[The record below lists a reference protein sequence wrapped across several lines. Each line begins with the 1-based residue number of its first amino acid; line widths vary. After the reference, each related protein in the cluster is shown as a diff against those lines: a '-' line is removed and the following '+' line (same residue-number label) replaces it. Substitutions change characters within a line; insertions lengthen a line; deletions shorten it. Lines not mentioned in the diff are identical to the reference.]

1 VSGTSLLG
9 DHHDHSAQL
18 CRLVYVVTT
27 RSAAQRSSLEKFK
40 DPLPF
45 WLKRLL
51 NVWGQGQIYLPLASP
66 KAYYYIVE
74 LQLDMARLTSYP
86 VVAL

>member
-1 VSGTSLLG
+1 
-9 DHHDHSAQL
+9 
-18 CRLVYVVTT
+18 
-27 RSAAQRSSLEKFK
+27 LEKFK

-66 KAYYYIVE
+66 KVYYYIVE